1 MNYPEFMRIYDNFKT
16 RDPQPQKIEIE
27 VTDYREVPIEFL
39 TINFQA
45 VIDAYKDWQTDIPG
59 LKIWKE
65 EP

>member
-1 MNYPEFMRIYDNFKT
+1 MNYPEFMRIYDRWKT
-16 RDPQPQKIEIE
+16 RDPRPKNFVIE

-39 TINFQA
+39 TIDYQA
-45 VIDAYKDWQTDIPG
+45 VIDAYKDGTTEIPG

>member
-1 MNYPEFMRIYDNFKT
+1 MRYADYSRLYDAWKRQNHGPLQF
-16 RDPQPQKIEIE
+16 EIE

-39 TINFQA
+39 EINYQA
-45 VIDAYKDWQTDIPG
+45 VIDAYKDGQIDIPG

>member
-1 MNYPEFMRIYDNFKT
+1 MPYFKHIKNYDQWKAQDIRPLQF
-16 RDPQPQKIEIE
+16 EIE

-39 TINFQA
+39 EINYQA
-45 VIDAYKDWQTDIPG
+45 VIDAYKDGQIDIPG

>member
-1 MNYPEFMRIYDNFKT
+1 MRYVDYSRLYDAWKRQNREPLEF
-16 RDPQPQKIEIE
+16 EIE

-39 TINFQA
+39 EINYQA
-45 VIDAYKDWQTDIPG
+45 VIDAYKDGQIDIPG